1 MGDTQKVYDGG
12 GTPGRVPP
20 MLGTPAHFLNAA
32 SYRTRLFTMRER
44 EREREREDI
53 YFTSSD
59 IMRNNSP
66 DTLLKACWHILEDK
80 ILGIILVQ

>member
-32 SYRTRLFTMRER
+32 SYRTRLFTMREG
-44 EREREREDI
+44 ERERERT
-53 YFTSSD
+53 F
-59 IMRNNSP
+59 
-66 DTLLKACWHILEDK
+66 ILHQA
-80 ILGIILVQ
+80 IQ